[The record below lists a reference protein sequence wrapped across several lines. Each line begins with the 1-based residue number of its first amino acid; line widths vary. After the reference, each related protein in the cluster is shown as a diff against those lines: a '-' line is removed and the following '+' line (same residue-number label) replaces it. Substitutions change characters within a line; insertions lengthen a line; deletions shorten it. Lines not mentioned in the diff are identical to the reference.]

1 MRRKPAVGGGT
12 IASALSEARASL
24 KDPSR
29 PFTPH
34 ALRRDRSLGAAAPVR
49 GLPVDPPVDAAA
61 QLTAPPDGGFPD
73 EDPRQAA
80 EDRALRAA
88 ARCLANVVELDSSA
102 ACDVLQR
109 ALAPWFGTGTFNSRD
124 SVGRR
129 AVLAALAAALAHDDA
144 GTRLAVSRETMKL
157 LDGSWDLPG
166 DGETT
171 LAACRA
177 AFDVSRSPAHDAL
190 FFDEKVVPGLVR
202 YAARGAAELQ
212 GGSEEHVEA
221 LVYCAGALKNLTNAE
236 ASAPPPRGGGRRR
249 RGVRPGAPAR
259 RGRRRGTWRASR
271 PRPPARSGT

>member
-1 MRRKPAVGGGT
+1 MLVRPPDFVPAPQLYLRAALCHAREAYTLEPPIARRIRRKPAVGGGT

-49 GLPVDPPVDAAA
+49 GLPADPPADAAA
-61 QLTAPPDGGFPD
+61 PPTAPPAAPPD

-88 ARCLANVVELDSSA
+88 ARCLAKRGRARDSSA

-144 GTRLAVSRETMKL
+144 GTRLAVSRGNDEA
-157 LDGSWDLPG
+157 PG
-166 DGETT
+166 RVAG
-171 LAACRA
+171 
-177 AFDVSRSPAHDAL
+177 PA
-190 FFDEKVVPGLVR
+190 
-202 YAARGAAELQ
+202 
-212 GGSEEHVEA
+212 
-221 LVYCAGALKNLTNAE
+221 
-236 ASAPPPRGGGRRR
+236 RRR
-249 RGVRPGAPAR
+249 RNHARRVPRRVRRVAVARPRRVVLRREGRARTRAVRGAR
-259 RGRRRGTWRASR
+259 RGRAAGRI
-271 PRPPARSGT
+271 

>member
-1 MRRKPAVGGGT
+1 MQRKPAVGGGT
-12 IASALSEARASL
+12 IASALSEARAS
-24 KDPSR
+24 PRTSR

-34 ALRRDRSLGAAAPVR
+34 ALRRDRSPAPRTGR
-49 GLPVDPPVDAAA
+49 GLLCAG
-61 QLTAPPDGGFPD
+61 Q
-73 EDPRQAA
+73 RH
-80 EDRALRAA
+80 RAA
-88 ARCLANVVELDSSA
+88 HPPPLRRPTRTRAGPPRTARCARPRCRANVVELDSSA

-129 AVLAALAAALAHDDA
+129 AVPRTAAALAHDDA
-144 GTRLAVSRETMKL
+144 GTRIAVSRETMKL

-221 LVYCAGALKNLTNAE
+221 LVYCAGALKNLTNDE
-236 ASAPPPRGGGRRR
+236 ASLRRLAAA
-249 RGVRPGAPAR
+249 GVAGVACDLAR
-259 RGRRRGTWRASR
+259 ACAARATTRTWRASR